1 MRTWQLQ
8 VRDSVKDYTLGEIGK
23 HQICVRAA
31 RLRPQM
37 ALVNGLCRLFVY
49 YYMADLSLTFDCTF
63 FLSHMNK

>member
-37 ALVNGLCRLFVY
+37 ALVNGLFVY
-49 YYMADLSLTFDCTF
+49 HYMADLSLTFDC
-63 FLSHMNK
+63 S